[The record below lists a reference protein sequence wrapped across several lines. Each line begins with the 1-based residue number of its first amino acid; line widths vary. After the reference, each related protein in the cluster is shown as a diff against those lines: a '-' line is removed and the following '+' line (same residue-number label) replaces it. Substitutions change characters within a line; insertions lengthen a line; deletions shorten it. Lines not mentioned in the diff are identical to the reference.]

1 MNSISRKL
9 VLKELDVKETPSGGP
24 VIFSIAFIKN
34 NGERVYYRRAVS
46 CGLSAN
52 MSNNRLRGV
61 LPVDEHGDSV
71 SHPTPVH
78 IDSIMEFNGAR
89 VKL

>member
-1 MNSISRKL
+1 MNTTSRKL

-24 VIFSIAFIKN
+24 VIFSIAFIKKD
-34 NGERVYYRRAVS
+34 GERVYYRRAVT
-46 CGLSAN
+46 CGLNVN
-52 MSNNRLRGV
+52 MSKNRLRGV
-61 LPVDEHGDSV
+61 LPVNDKGDSI

-78 IDSIMEFNGAR
+78 IDSIVEFNGTR